1 MLKNKKLMALILGGI
16 IGTSSI
22 LAGCGSGGNASSSG
36 GEGEEPVNLV
46 WYVIG
51 KPQTDGELVEEEVN
65 KYIKD
70 KINYILALAIY
81 LIIISTYLK
90 AINLTY
96 LTIFIVIFI
105 TFTFFIL
112 AFLLSYYK
120 TSKYLRNIEKTMDK
134 LPEKYL
140 ITEILQK
147 PRSAE
152 KLAYYRILKRA
163 NKSMLENVT
172 DIKEKQK
179 DYKEYIESWV
189 HEIKIPITSAKL
201 LCENNKSDITNK
213 IDEDI
218 EEVNN
223 YVEQALFYARM
234 DQVSNDFMIREI
246 SLNEVIKNVLARNK
260 KIMIQNNMKVE
271 LKDVNIKC
279 YTDEKWLEFI
289 LNQIITNSIKY
300 RNDNNAVIKITGIQN
315 KENIILKIKDNGI
328 GIKKSEID
336 RIFDKG
342 FTGTNGRNQTKSTGI
357 GLYLCKR
364 LCEGIGMEI
373 DANSKENEYTE
384 IVIIIPRA
392 KKINNQ

>member
-1 MLKNKKLMALILGGI
+1 MKL
-16 IGTSSI
+16 S
-22 LAGCGSGGNASSSG
+22 
-36 GEGEEPVNLV
+36 E
-46 WYVIG
+46 
-51 KPQTDGELVEEEVN
+51 
-65 KYIKD
+65 YIKD

-81 LIIISTYLK
+81 ILIISTYLK
-90 AINLTY
+90 AISLTY
-96 LTIFIVIFI
+96 STIFIVIFI
-105 TFTFFIL
+105 TLTFFVL
-112 AFLLSYYK
+112 AFLISYYK
-120 TSKYLRNIEKTMDK
+120 TSIYLKNIETIMDK

-140 ITEILQK
+140 ITELWQK
-147 PRSAE
+147 PRGAE
-152 KLAYYRILKRA
+152 KLAYYKILKRA

-201 LCENNKSDITNK
+201 LCENNKTVITNK

-300 RNDNNAVIKITGIQN
+300 RNDNNAVVKITGIQN

-384 IVIIIPRA
+384 IVIIIPRE
-392 KKINNQ
+392 KKINDQ

>member
-1 MLKNKKLMALILGGI
+1 MKL
-16 IGTSSI
+16 S
-22 LAGCGSGGNASSSG
+22 
-36 GEGEEPVNLV
+36 E
-46 WYVIG
+46 
-51 KPQTDGELVEEEVN
+51 
-65 KYIKD
+65 YIKD

-218 EEVNN
+218 EEINN

>member
-1 MLKNKKLMALILGGI
+1 MKL
-16 IGTSSI
+16 S
-22 LAGCGSGGNASSSG
+22 
-36 GEGEEPVNLV
+36 E
-46 WYVIG
+46 
-51 KPQTDGELVEEEVN
+51 
-65 KYIKD
+65 YIKD

-81 LIIISTYLK
+81 ILIISTYLK
-90 AINLTY
+90 AISLTY
-96 LTIFIVIFI
+96 STIFIVIFI
-105 TFTFFIL
+105 TLTFFVP
-112 AFLLSYYK
+112 AFLISYYK
-120 TSKYLRNIEKTMDK
+120 TSIYLKNIETIMDK

-140 ITEILQK
+140 ITELWQK
-147 PRSAE
+147 PRGAE
-152 KLAYYRILKRA
+152 KLAYYKILKRA

-201 LCENNKSDITNK
+201 LCENNKTVITNK

-300 RNDNNAVIKITGIQN
+300 RNDNNAVVKITGIQN

-384 IVIIIPRA
+384 IVIIIPRE
-392 KKINNQ
+392 KKINDQ

>member
-1 MLKNKKLMALILGGI
+1 MKL
-16 IGTSSI
+16 S
-22 LAGCGSGGNASSSG
+22 
-36 GEGEEPVNLV
+36 E
-46 WYVIG
+46 
-51 KPQTDGELVEEEVN
+51 
-65 KYIKD
+65 YIKD

-81 LIIISTYLK
+81 IIIISTYLR
-90 AINLTY
+90 AISLTY
-96 LTIFIVIFI
+96 STIFIVIFI
-105 TFTFFIL
+105 TLTFFVP
-112 AFLLSYYK
+112 AFLISYYK
-120 TSKYLRNIEKTMDK
+120 TSIYLKNIETIMDK

-140 ITEILQK
+140 ITELWQK
-147 PRSAE
+147 PRGAE
-152 KLAYYRILKRA
+152 KLAYYKILKRA

-201 LCENNKSDITNK
+201 LCENNKTVITNK

-300 RNDNNAVIKITGIQN
+300 RNDNNAVVKITGIQN

-384 IVIIIPRA
+384 IVIIIPRE
-392 KKINNQ
+392 KKINDQ

>member
-1 MLKNKKLMALILGGI
+1 MKL
-16 IGTSSI
+16 S
-22 LAGCGSGGNASSSG
+22 
-36 GEGEEPVNLV
+36 E
-46 WYVIG
+46 
-51 KPQTDGELVEEEVN
+51 
-65 KYIKD
+65 YIKD

-81 LIIISTYLK
+81 IIIISTYLR
-90 AINLTY
+90 AISLTY
-96 LTIFIVIFI
+96 STIFIVIFI
-105 TFTFFIL
+105 TLTFFVP
-112 AFLLSYYK
+112 AFLISYYK
-120 TSKYLRNIEKTMDK
+120 TSKYLKNIETIMDK

-140 ITEILQK
+140 ITEIWQK

-152 KLAYYRILKRA
+152 KLVYYKILKRA

-201 LCENNKSDITNK
+201 LCENNKTVITNK

-300 RNDNNAVIKITGIQN
+300 RNDNNAVVKITGIQN

-384 IVIIIPRA
+384 IVIIIPRE
-392 KKINNQ
+392 KKINDQ

>member
-1 MLKNKKLMALILGGI
+1 MKL
-16 IGTSSI
+16 S
-22 LAGCGSGGNASSSG
+22 
-36 GEGEEPVNLV
+36 E
-46 WYVIG
+46 
-51 KPQTDGELVEEEVN
+51 
-65 KYIKD
+65 YIKD

-81 LIIISTYLK
+81 ILIISTYLK
-90 AINLTY
+90 EISLTY
-96 LTIFIVIFI
+96 STIFIVIFI
-105 TFTFFIL
+105 TLTFFVL
-112 AFLLSYYK
+112 AFLISYYK
-120 TSKYLRNIEKTMDK
+120 TSIYLKNIETIMDK

-140 ITEILQK
+140 ITELWQK
-147 PRSAE
+147 PRGAE
-152 KLAYYRILKRA
+152 KLAYYKILKRA

-201 LCENNKSDITNK
+201 LCENNKTVITNK

-300 RNDNNAVIKITGIQN
+300 RNDNNAVVKITGIQN

-384 IVIIIPRA
+384 IVIIIPRE
-392 KKINNQ
+392 KKINDQ

>member
-1 MLKNKKLMALILGGI
+1 MKL
-16 IGTSSI
+16 S
-22 LAGCGSGGNASSSG
+22 
-36 GEGEEPVNLV
+36 E
-46 WYVIG
+46 
-51 KPQTDGELVEEEVN
+51 
-65 KYIKD
+65 YIKD
-70 KINYILALAIY
+70 KINYILALATYI
-81 LIIISTYLK
+81 IIISTYLK
-90 AINLTY
+90 AINLAY
-96 LTIFIVIFI
+96 STIFIVIFI
-105 TFTFFIL
+105 TCTFFIV
-112 AFLLSYYK
+112 AFLISYYK
-120 TSKYLRNIEKTMDK
+120 TSKYLKNIEKTMDK

-152 KLAYYRILKRA
+152 KLAYYRILKKV

-201 LCENNKSDITNK
+201 LCENNKSEITNK

-246 SLNEVIKNVLARNK
+246 NLNEVIKNVLARNK

-271 LKDVNIKC
+271 INGVNINC

-300 RNDNNAVIKITGIQN
+300 RNNNAVIRINAIEN
-315 KENIILKIKDNGI
+315 KENIVLKIKDNGI

>member
-1 MLKNKKLMALILGGI
+1 MKL
-16 IGTSSI
+16 S
-22 LAGCGSGGNASSSG
+22 
-36 GEGEEPVNLV
+36 E
-46 WYVIG
+46 
-51 KPQTDGELVEEEVN
+51 
-65 KYIKD
+65 YIKD

-81 LIIISTYLK
+81 IIIISTYLR
-90 AINLTY
+90 AISLTY
-96 LTIFIVIFI
+96 STIFIVIFI
-105 TFTFFIL
+105 TLTFFVL
-112 AFLLSYYK
+112 AFLISYYK
-120 TSKYLRNIEKTMDK
+120 TSIYLKNIETIMDK

-140 ITEILQK
+140 ITELWQK
-147 PRSAE
+147 PRGAE
-152 KLAYYRILKRA
+152 KLAYYKILKRA

-201 LCENNKSDITNK
+201 LCENNKTVITNK

-300 RNDNNAVIKITGIQN
+300 RNDNNAVVKITGIQN

-342 FTGTNGRNQTKSTGI
+342 FTGTNGRNETKSTGI

-384 IVIIIPRA
+384 IVIIIPRE
-392 KKINNQ
+392 KKINDQ

>member
-1 MLKNKKLMALILGGI
+1 MKI
-16 IGTSSI
+16 S
-22 LAGCGSGGNASSSG
+22 
-36 GEGEEPVNLV
+36 E
-46 WYVIG
+46 
-51 KPQTDGELVEEEVN
+51 
-65 KYIKD
+65 YIKD

-81 LIIISTYLK
+81 IIIISTYLK
-90 AINLTY
+90 AISLTY
-96 LTIFIVIFI
+96 STIFIVIFI
-105 TFTFFIL
+105 TFTFFVL
-112 AFLLSYYK
+112 AFLISYYK
-120 TSKYLRNIEKTMDK
+120 TSKYLKNIEKTMDK

-373 DANSKENEYTE
+373 DADSKENEYTE

>member
-1 MLKNKKLMALILGGI
+1 MKL
-16 IGTSSI
+16 S
-22 LAGCGSGGNASSSG
+22 
-36 GEGEEPVNLV
+36 E
-46 WYVIG
+46 
-51 KPQTDGELVEEEVN
+51 
-65 KYIKD
+65 YIKD

-81 LIIISTYLK
+81 IIIISTYLK
-90 AINLTY
+90 AISLTY
-96 LTIFIVIFI
+96 STIFIVIFI
-105 TFTFFIL
+105 TLTFFIL
-112 AFLLSYYK
+112 AFLISYYK
-120 TSKYLRNIEKTMDK
+120 TNKYLKNIEKTMDK

-140 ITEILQK
+140 ITEIWQK
-147 PRSAE
+147 PRGAE
-152 KLAYYRILKRA
+152 KLAYYKILKRA

-172 DIKEKQK
+172 DIKENQK

-201 LCENNKSDITNK
+201 LCANNKTVITNK

-300 RNDNNAVIKITGIQN
+300 INDNNSVVKITGIQN

-373 DANSKENEYTE
+373 NANSKENEYTE
-384 IVIIIPRA
+384 IVIIIPRE
-392 KKINNQ
+392 KKINDQ

>member
-1 MLKNKKLMALILGGI
+1 MKL
-16 IGTSSI
+16 S
-22 LAGCGSGGNASSSG
+22 
-36 GEGEEPVNLV
+36 E
-46 WYVIG
+46 
-51 KPQTDGELVEEEVN
+51 
-65 KYIKD
+65 YIKD

-81 LIIISTYLK
+81 IIIISTYLK
-90 AINLTY
+90 AISLTY
-96 LTIFIVIFI
+96 STIFIVIFI
-105 TFTFFIL
+105 TLTFFIL
-112 AFLLSYYK
+112 AFLISYYK
-120 TSKYLRNIEKTMDK
+120 TNKYLKNIEKTMDK

-140 ITEILQK
+140 ITEIWQK
-147 PRSAE
+147 PRGAE
-152 KLAYYRILKRA
+152 KLAYYKILKRA

-201 LCENNKSDITNK
+201 LCANNKTVITNK

-300 RNDNNAVIKITGIQN
+300 INDNNSVVKITGIQN

-373 DANSKENEYTE
+373 NANSKENEYTE
-384 IVIIIPRA
+384 IVIIIPRE
-392 KKINNQ
+392 KKINDQ

>member
-1 MLKNKKLMALILGGI
+1 M
-16 IGTSSI
+16 
-22 LAGCGSGGNASSSG
+22 
-36 GEGEEPVNLV
+36 
-46 WYVIG
+46 
-51 KPQTDGELVEEEVN
+51 
-65 KYIKD
+65 
-70 KINYILALAIY
+70 
-81 LIIISTYLK
+81 
-90 AINLTY
+90 
-96 LTIFIVIFI
+96 
-105 TFTFFIL
+105 
-112 AFLLSYYK
+112 
-120 TSKYLRNIEKTMDK
+120 
-134 LPEKYL
+134 
-140 ITEILQK
+140 
-147 PRSAE
+147 
-152 KLAYYRILKRA
+152 
-163 NKSMLENVT
+163 
-172 DIKEKQK
+172 QK

>member
-1 MLKNKKLMALILGGI
+1 MKL
-16 IGTSSI
+16 S
-22 LAGCGSGGNASSSG
+22 
-36 GEGEEPVNLV
+36 E
-46 WYVIG
+46 
-51 KPQTDGELVEEEVN
+51 
-65 KYIKD
+65 YIKD

-81 LIIISTYLK
+81 IIIISTYLR
-90 AINLTY
+90 AISLTY
-96 LTIFIVIFI
+96 STIFIVIFI
-105 TFTFFIL
+105 TLTFFL
-112 AFLLSYYK
+112 FVFLISYYK
-120 TSKYLRNIEKTMDK
+120 TSIYLKNIETIMDK

-140 ITEILQK
+140 ITELWQK
-147 PRSAE
+147 PRGAE
-152 KLAYYRILKRA
+152 KLAYYKILKRA

-201 LCENNKSDITNK
+201 LCENNKTVITNK

-300 RNDNNAVIKITGIQN
+300 RNDNNAVVKITGIQN

-384 IVIIIPRA
+384 IVIIIPRE
-392 KKINNQ
+392 KKINDQ

>member
-1 MLKNKKLMALILGGI
+1 MKL
-16 IGTSSI
+16 S
-22 LAGCGSGGNASSSG
+22 
-36 GEGEEPVNLV
+36 E
-46 WYVIG
+46 
-51 KPQTDGELVEEEVN
+51 
-65 KYIKD
+65 YIKD
-70 KINYILALAIY
+70 KINYILALATYI
-81 LIIISTYLK
+81 IIISTYLK

-163 NKSMLENVT
+163 SKSMLENAT